1 VEVAV
6 GIGAMGILAV
16 ERDRSGERLGA
27 VSAFDLAPEP
37 SAILSLDRIV
47 ERPLVNVR
55 RIFQRLIAG
64 PVHSAADDHGIRRP

>member
-6 GIGAMGILAV
+6 GVGAIGILAI

-37 SAILSLDRIV
+37 SAILSLDRID
-47 ERPLVNVR
+47 ERPLVNKG

-64 PVHSAADDHGIRRP
+64 TIASAADNHGIRHT